1 MQGFQVKINLN
12 PALLSFKASA
22 EVSKPPQNGA
32 PVTNPMQ
39 NQGAQVQNLQ
49 QVTPSYNVTIPSKY
63 NFLGVDELPCG
74 LKAYTYKAEN
84 GHRVVIIP
92 MPGHPI
98 DINTF
103 INTGSMKEIKPKTVA
118 HILEHEMF
126 NGSVGLKPGEFF
138 KIVNK
143 SGASTNASTGFAST
157 NYYTEFNSLT
167 PDDLETQTKA
177 HFKFVGEPL
186 FFNEAFKEGTPFDE
200 GAYKD
205 LLAEKKEVANE
216 KIYNNI
222 FKKEQQIVNKEIQGI
237 LDDPENLAINNTT
250 KNLYGLKHIPGDL
263 IGGTVENINNLTL
276 KDLSDYYGTNYSPT
290 NIVAV
295 VTGDVD
301 PEETIALVAKYYRPR
316 NTAPKQ
322 PSYSEK
328 LTPISKTVREDLYST
343 NTSNAI
349 ICIGFDGPKNNNT
362 KDKILLDAVQYFLAG
377 SPHQRINKALEE
389 IQTNAFMSTD
399 RVSSERSVI
408 LSNIQTSEQNSETAL
423 REFFRVIVDLKKNPP
438 TKQDLDTIKKT
449 MKSNV
454 AQVFESSGTVNSV
467 VGAAMLDN
475 DLKSVTEFEKVI
487 DNLKAEDIV
496 DFAKRYFDINK
507 ASITV
512 IHPATANAQSINQN
526 YRAANNIAFTGKAD
540 GIKHKEAI
548 DISKTNQYVAVNN
561 MSIVTNDLGDKD
573 LATFDLA
580 LSADN
585 PANVQPGIVE
595 VFGAMINYGSKF
607 KDEKT
612 FFADL
617 EKQGIRLSFDASRR
631 AITIKGMSSPA
642 DIVNAM
648 KKAKEAIFNPP
659 FTEKNL
665 LKAKNMLRES
675 LQGVPKNAQE
685 VLLARMF
692 KGQFYGTTTRDI
704 LNNLDNIKLSD
715 VQGLYNY
722 IMSNAQGQV
731 VISAPFEK
739 NPNLKNDLFKELNK
753 DFPMLKPAKSYLYN
767 SYIPVEETNVEIQK
781 HNRSQADIQV
791 GYKFKTNDNLK
802 DAVIFNLL
810 NTILGGT
817 PSSRLF
823 SDLREQQKLA
833 YQVGSKLGYF
843 DSSGFI
849 LLNIK
854 TTTDDP
860 QTGTV
865 SYDNVK
871 KSLDGFNVHVKKLM
885 NENVSDEELESAK
898 LTLKNRVLNSVEL
911 TADKNMGILEGLN
924 SFYGVSMDNQILE
937 IVDKITADDIKAAAN
952 YIFSTKPTISIVATK
967 NTIENNEDYLKSL
980 GDIVNADAK
989 AA

>member
-1 MQGFQVKINLN
+1 MNINLN
-12 PALLSFKASA
+12 PALLNFKASA
-22 EVSKPPQNGA
+22 EVSKPQQNGA

-39 NQGAQVQNLQ
+39 NQSTQVQNLQ
-49 QVTPSYNVTIPSKY
+49 EVTPSYNVTIPSKY
-63 NFLGVDELPCG
+63 NFLGVEELPCG

-103 INTGSMKEIKPKTVA
+103 INTGSMKEIKPKITA
-118 HILEHEMF
+118 HFLEHMMF
-126 NGSVGLKPGEFF
+126 NGSDGLEPGEFF

-143 SGASTNASTGFAST
+143 SGANTNASTGFAST
-157 NYYTEFNSLT
+157 NYYTEFNSLNEN
-167 PDDLETQTKA
+167 DLETQIKA
-177 HFKFVGEPL
+177 HFKLVGDPL
-186 FFNEAFKEGTPFDE
+186 FFNEL
-200 GAYKD
+200 YKRGD
-205 LLAEKKEVANE
+205 VSEKDYMNL
-216 KIYNNI
+216 Y
-222 FKKEQQIVNKEIQGI
+222 KKEQQVVEREIQGI
-237 LDDPENLAINNTT
+237 LDDPENLAINNTG

-263 IGGTVENINNLTL
+263 IGGTAENIEKLTI
-276 KDLSDYYGTNYSPT
+276 KDVSDYYERNYYPANMVT
-290 NIVAV
+290 V
-295 VTGDVD
+295 VTGDVN
-301 PEETIALVAKYYRPR
+301 PEETMALVAKYYRPR
-316 NTAPKQ
+316 NISPKQ
-322 PSYSEK
+322 PPYSEK
-328 LTPISKTVREDLYST
+328 LTPISKAVREDLYST

-399 RVSSERSVI
+399 RIDSERSVI
-408 LSNIQTSEQNSETAL
+408 LSNIQTSESNSETAL
-423 REFFRVIVDLKKNPP
+423 REFFRVIDDLEEHPP
-438 TKQDLDTIKKT
+438 TEEELKNIKTI
-449 MKSNV
+449 MKNNV
-454 AQVFESSGTVNSV
+454 AQVFESSSTVNSV

-487 DNLKAEDIV
+487 DDLKAEDIV

-512 IHPATANAQSINQN
+512 VHPSTANPQSIKQN
-526 YRAANNIAFTGKAD
+526 YQRANNLAFTGKAD

-585 PANVQPGIVE
+585 PANVQPGTVE
-595 VFGAMINYGSKF
+595 VLGAIINYGSKF

-617 EKQGIRLSFDASRR
+617 EKQGIQLSFDASRR
-631 AITIKGMSSPA
+631 AITITGMSSPA

-739 NPNLKNDLFKELNK
+739 NPNLKNDLFKELIK

-767 SYIPVEETNVEIQK
+767 SYIPVEKTNVVIQE
-781 HNRSQADIQV
+781 HNKSQADIQV

-843 DSSGFI
+843 DSSGFV

-860 QTGTV
+860 QSGTV

-937 IVDKITADDIKAAAN
+937 IVDKITAEDIKAAAN
-952 YIFSTKPTISIVATK
+952 YIFGTKPTISIVATK
-967 NTIENNEDYLKSL
+967 NTIENNKDYLKSL